1 MTSSANPA
9 GNAPFMT
16 SSGNPAGSAP
26 SPIAALALKLV
37 GGITILAALV
47 DFLVLLLPPD
57 LLNRGWQ
64 ISTTTQLVDRGIVPL
79 VGIALLFT
87 GFWIDSYVTGK
98 RNRGN
103 LALDARF
110 WTCILACILGLIF
123 ALLTPVH
130 MNNVRLQSQEA
141 LTQVSDEASEAATQL
156 EERLNAEVTQ
166 QRDRIALL
174 LDNPEQF
181 EQLVAA
187 GQVTAEQA
195 EQIRQ
200 FEGDPNALDEFLT
213 GQASELRNRLETEI
227 GTRREE
233 ATKRVR
239 SEATKAS
246 IRISLSSILLA
257 IGYIAIGI
265 SGLRRLLAI

>member
-1 MTSSANPA
+1 MTSSANSA
-9 GNAPFMT
+9 GN
-16 SSGNPAGSAP
+16 AP

-57 LLNRGWQ
+57 LLNRTWQ

-87 GFWIDSYVTGK
+87 GFWIDSFVSGK
-98 RNRGN
+98 RGRGN
-103 LALDARF
+103 LMLDPRF

-123 ALLTPVH
+123 AVLVPVH
-130 MNNVRLQSQEA
+130 MNNVRLQSKDA
-141 LTQVSDEASEAATQL
+141 LNQVSTEASQATTQL
-156 EERLNAEVTQ
+156 EQRLTAEVTQ
-166 QRDRIALL
+166 QRDRISTLL
-174 LDNPEQF
+174 SNPDQID
-181 EQLVAA
+181 QLVAS
-187 GQVTAEQA
+187 GEVTAEQA
-195 EQIRQ
+195 DQIRQ
-200 FEGDPNALDEFLT
+200 FEGNPESLNEFLS
-213 GQASELRNRLETEI
+213 GQATELRTRLETEI
-227 GTRREE
+227 GSRREE

-257 IGYIAIGI
+257 IGYIVIGI
-265 SGLRRLLAI
+265 NGLRRLLAI

>member
-1 MTSSANPA
+1 
-9 GNAPFMT
+9 MT
-16 SSGNPAGSAP
+16 SSGTPATNAP

-87 GFWIDSYVTGK
+87 GFWIESFVSGK

-103 LALDARF
+103 LAMDARF
-110 WTCILACILGLIF
+110 WTCLLACVLGLLF
-123 ALLTPVH
+123 AVLTPVH

-141 LTQVSDEASEAATQL
+141 LTQVSTEASEATTQL
-156 EERLNAEVTQ
+156 EQRLDAEVTQ
-166 QRDRIALL
+166 QRDRITTLL
-174 LDNPEQF
+174 SNPDQI

-187 GQVTAEQA
+187 GQVTEEQA
-195 EQIRQ
+195 SQIREFQ
-200 FEGDPNALDEFLT
+200 GDPNALEEFLN
-213 GQASELRNRLETEI
+213 GQASELRTRLETEI
-227 GTRREE
+227 GSRRQE

-257 IGYIAIGI
+257 IGYIGIGI
-265 SGLRRLLAI
+265 SGMRRLLAI

>member
-1 MTSSANPA
+1 MTPSAQST
-9 GNAPFMT
+9 GN
-16 SSGNPAGSAP
+16 AP

-57 LLNRGWQ
+57 LLNRAWQ

-87 GFWIDSYVTGK
+87 GFWIDSYVAGK
-98 RNRGN
+98 RGRAN

-123 ALLTPVH
+123 ALLTPIH
-130 MNNVRLQSQEA
+130 MNNVRLQSRDA
-141 LTQVSDEASEAATQL
+141 LTQVSEEASEATTQL
-156 EERLNAEVTQ
+156 EQRLNAEVTQ
-166 QRDRIALL
+166 QRDRISTLL
-174 LDNPEQF
+174 SNPDQID
-181 EQLVAA
+181 QLVAS
-187 GQVTAEQA
+187 GNVTQEQA
-195 EQIRQ
+195 DQIRQ
-200 FEGDPNALDEFLT
+200 FEENPESLDEFLS
-213 GQASELRNRLETEI
+213 GQASQLRTRLETEI

-233 ATKRVR
+233 ANQRVR

-257 IGYIAIGI
+257 IGYIGIGI
-265 SGLRRLLAI
+265 SGVRRLLAI

>member
-1 MTSSANPA
+1 MTPSAKSA
-9 GNAPFMT
+9 GNT
-16 SSGNPAGSAP
+16 P

-64 ISTTTQLVDRGIVPL
+64 IATATQLVDRGIVPL

-87 GFWIDSYVTGK
+87 GFWIESYVSGK
-98 RNRGN
+98 RGSGN
-103 LALDARF
+103 LILDARL
-110 WTCILACILGLIF
+110 WTCALACILGLLF
-123 ALLTPVH
+123 AVLTPIH
-130 MNNVRLQSQEA
+130 MNNVRLQSKDA
-141 LTQVSDEASEAATQL
+141 LTQVSTEATEATTQL
-156 EERLNAEVTQ
+156 EQRLNQEVTQ
-166 QRDRIALL
+166 QRDRIGSLL
-174 LDNPEQF
+174 NNPDQI
-181 EQLVAA
+181 EQLVAS
-187 GQVTAEQA
+187 GNVTEEQA
-195 EQIRQ
+195 AQIRQ
-200 FEGDPNALDEFLT
+200 FENNPESLDEFLT
-213 GQASELRNRLETEI
+213 GQATELRTRLETEI
-227 GTRREE
+227 GSRREE

-257 IGYIAIGI
+257 IGYMVIGI